1 MIAPVTLRLH
11 LTLILSHFACFPP
24 FSNLWYRYKIRKLMS
39 TQLGAKKGTKGALI
53 DLFTLLYEHYWSL
66 FNNLLEILEIT

>member
-1 MIAPVTLRLH
+1 
-11 LTLILSHFACFPP
+11 
-24 FSNLWYRYKIRKLMS
+24 MS